1 MGKTE
6 QENEIAY
13 PYQQLNYKM
22 HLLMLT
28 GQTLMEW
35 GAATD
40 QIKGYLFRAAVFM
53 EIPEGQ
59 MNSYINYSTLMLNI
73 NDDKH
78 NSHTAFIKCRA
89 HGVNMSGVSSINR
102 LIWRATRQ
110 NYSLEKYEQ
119 ELERIKAKPRHYSF
133 FWGMVGAG
141 LVSGGLCKLFGA
153 DLIAC
158 ICTFFCGMAGFLVRH
173 LCVKY
178 GFNQYACITLAS
190 FAATMLAC
198 FMQYTPFTATP
209 IHPMIAASLF
219 LIPGIPLLNAVDDML
234 EGYLVSGMTRAVNT
248 LFAMAGIAFGIIL
261 ALLLCGAGDITH
273 VSIKPTDIFISH
285 SFAAIIVAIGLGI
298 TFNMPRRFLC
308 VAAIGAIMAVN
319 LRNFLTIQ
327 LDANAILASF
337 VGAAAVGIAAQI
349 VNHWLQAPGGVLTI
363 PAVIPLIP
371 GVLLYR
377 LIYALF
383 TISSIDTQSLLA
395 SIING
400 VEAMTII
407 TGLTIGITIPML
419 FFRPYLER
427 YERQHIEELLVKR
440 YLDD

>member
-1 MGKTE
+1 ME
-6 QENEIAY
+6 QEKEVSY
-13 PYQQLNYKM
+13 PYQKLNYKM
-22 HLLMLT
+22 HLLLLT

-40 QIKGYLFRAAVFM
+40 QIKNYLFRASVFM

-59 MNSYINYSTLMLNI
+59 MHSYINYSTLMLNI

-78 NSHTAFIKCRA
+78 NSHTSFTKCRA

-102 LIWRATRQ
+102 LIWRATRK
-110 NYSLEKYEQ
+110 NFSLEKYEQ
-119 ELERIKAKPRHYSF
+119 ELLRIKSKPRNYSF
-133 FWGMVGAG
+133 RWGMVGAG
-141 LVSGGLCKLFGA
+141 FVSGGLCKLFGA
-153 DLIAC
+153 DLAAC
-158 ICTFFCGMAGFLVRH
+158 VCTFFCGMAGFLVRH

-198 FMQYTPFTATP
+198 FMQYAPFSATP

-219 LIPGIPLLNAVDDML
+219 LIPGIPLLNAIDDML
-234 EGYLVSGMTRAVNT
+234 EGYLVSGITRIVNT

-261 ALLLCGAGDITH
+261 ALFLCGAGDITH
-273 VSIKPTDIFISH
+273 VSIQPHELYFSH
-285 SFAAIIVAIGLGI
+285 ALAAVIVAIGLGI
-298 TFNMPRRFLC
+298 TFNMPKRFLA
-308 VAAIGAIMAVN
+308 VAAVGAILAVN
-319 LRNFLTIQ
+319 LRNLLTIQ
-327 LDANAILASF
+327 FHSNAILASF
-337 VGAAAVGIAAQI
+337 VAAAAVGIAAQI
-349 VNHWLQAPGGVLTI
+349 VNRWLQAPGGVLTI

-383 TISSIDTQSLLA
+383 TISAIDSESLFISIK
-395 SIING
+395 NG
-400 VEAMTII
+400 VEAVTII
-407 TGLTIGITIPML
+407 TGLTIGITIPIL